1 MKPLKQKY
9 YRVKHDFKVGSFS
22 LAPNEHLK
30 TEYWVDVG
38 RDWLTV
44 NETKKLVR
52 QLNANLR
59 RIAAH
64 KERY

>member
-38 RDWLTV
+38 SDLFTV
-44 NETKKLVR
+44 NEAKKLVR